1 MKTVRIAII
10 GCGGIA
16 DMHAKAIHD
25 TPNAELTA
33 CYSRSSESA
42 NRFAQRYGIE
52 AFTSYEALLASPDV
66 DAVALCTPS
75 GLHTAQAIQAI
86 QAGKHVLVEK
96 PMSLTL
102 READELI
109 ATVDSGNVVVGV
121 ISQYRTS
128 PAVEEI
134 KRAIDAGA
142 LGRLT
147 SGSLQM
153 KYWRSAAYYASGAWR
168 GTWAL
173 DGGGA
178 LMNQGIHGVDI
189 FRYLMGAPV
198 SLTAYARTLTHD
210 IEVEDMAVAILEF
223 EGGALGTIEGSTT
236 CNPGYPRRIEICGD
250 KGSVVLEEDSIL
262 KWDVDMPCNLPVGN
276 QAMNVGA
283 SDPLAISYAGH
294 TRHFTNFVNAILHG
308 EKLLQDVRGGRLP
321 LEIILSIYRSSQQ
334 KQTIDMKEVQR

>member
-1 MKTVRIAII
+1 MKTVKIAII
-10 GCGGIA
+10 GCGGISKS
-16 DMHAKAIHD
+16 HAMAIKD
-25 TPNAELTA
+25 TPNARLTA
-33 CYSRSSESA
+33 CYSKTPASA
-42 NRFAQRYGIE
+42 ERFAERYGIK
-52 AFTSYEALLASPDV
+52 AFDSYEKLLQSAEV

-75 GLHTAQAIQAI
+75 GEHTAQAIAAI
-86 QAGKHVLVEK
+86 AAGKHVLIEK

-102 READELI
+102 EEADRLI
-109 ATVDSGNVVVGV
+109 EVADKGGVVVGV

-134 KRAIDAGA
+134 KRAIDLGA
-142 LGRLT
+142 LGRIT

-168 GTWAL
+168 GTWEM

-178 LMNQGIHGVDI
+178 LMNQGIHGIDI
-189 FRYLMGAPV
+189 FRYLMGAPQ

-236 CNPGYPRRIEICGD
+236 CNPGYPRRVEICGD

-262 KWDVDMPCNLPVGN
+262 KWDVDIPCNLPVGL
-276 QAMNVGA
+276 QAENVAA

-308 EKLLQDVRGGRLP
+308 EPLLQDVRGGRLP
-321 LEIILSIYRSSQQ
+321 LEIILGIYRSSQTG
-334 KQTIDMKEVQR
+334 KPVNMKEVAL

>member
-1 MKTVRIAII
+1 MSNKVRIAII
-10 GCGGIA
+10 GCGGIS
-16 DMHAKAIHD
+16 DSHAKAIQD
-25 TPNAELTA
+25 TPDARLAA
-33 CYSRSSESA
+33 CYSLSTSSA
-42 NRFAQRYGIE
+42 QRFAQRYNIP
-52 AFTSYEALLASPDV
+52 AFDSYEALLASDQV

-75 GLHTAQAIQAI
+75 GLHTSQAIEAI
-86 QAGKHVLVEK
+86 EAGKHVLIEK

-102 READELI
+102 EEADRLI
-109 ATVDSGNVVVGV
+109 AAADQGEVKVGV

-128 PAVEEI
+128 PAVEEV
-134 KRAIDAGA
+134 KRAIDEGA
-142 LGRLT
+142 LGKVT

-153 KYWRSAAYYASGAWR
+153 KYWRSKEYYASAGWR
-168 GTWAL
+168 GTWEL

-189 FRYLMGAPV
+189 FRYLMGKPL
-198 SLTAYARTLTHD
+198 SLTGYARTLTHD

-262 KWDVDMPCNLPVGN
+262 KWDVDIPCNLPVGKPAQN
-276 QAMNVGA
+276 IGA

-294 TRHFTNFVNAILHG
+294 TRHFKNFVAAILRD
-308 EKLLQDVRGGRLP
+308 EPLLQDSRGGRLP
-321 LEIILSIYRSSQQ
+321 LEIILGIYRSS
-334 KQTIDMKEVQR
+334 KERQTIDMKED

>member
-1 MKTVRIAII
+1 MNKVRIAII

-16 DMHAKAIHD
+16 DMHAKAIGD
-25 TPNAELTA
+25 IPEAQLVA
-33 CYSRSSESA
+33 CYSRSPASA
-42 NRFAQRYGIE
+42 QRFAERYGIQ
-52 AFTSYEALLASPDV
+52 AFDSYEGLLASSEV

-75 GLHTAQAIQAI
+75 GLHTPQALQAIE
-86 QAGKHVLVEK
+86 AGKHVLIEK

-102 READELI
+102 EEADRLI
-109 ATVDSGNVVVGV
+109 AAADQGDVVVGV

-128 PAVEEI
+128 AAVEEV
-134 KRAIDAGA
+134 KRAIDQGA
-142 LGRLT
+142 LGRVT

-153 KYWRSAAYYASGAWR
+153 KYWRTQAYYASADWR

-189 FRYLMGAPV
+189 FRYLMGKPI

-210 IEVEDMAVAILEF
+210 IQVEDMAVAILEF

-250 KGSVVLEEDSIL
+250 KGSVVLEEDAIL
-262 KWDVDMPCNLPVGN
+262 KWDVDIPCGLPVGKPAQN
-276 QAMNVGA
+276 IGA

-294 TRHFTNFVNAILHG
+294 TRHFKNFVAAILRG
-308 EKLLQDVRGGRLP
+308 EPLLQDARGGRLP
-321 LEIILSIYRSSQQ
+321 LEIILGIYRSSQEN
-334 KQTIDMKEVQR
+334 KTIDMKEN